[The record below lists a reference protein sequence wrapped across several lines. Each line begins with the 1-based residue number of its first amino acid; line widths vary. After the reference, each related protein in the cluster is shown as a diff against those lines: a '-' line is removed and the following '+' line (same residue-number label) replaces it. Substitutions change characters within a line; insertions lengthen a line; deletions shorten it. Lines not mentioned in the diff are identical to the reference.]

1 MRYFC
6 RKLSLARILALDYG
20 MKRTGIAITDP
31 LQLIASGLTTVD
43 TGNLLAF
50 LESYIREE
58 EVERI
63 VVGEPRRM
71 DNRPSEVEGEIGK
84 FLEKLQKRIPGIP
97 VTRHDERF
105 TSKIAA
111 RSMVEGG
118 MKKKKRR
125 NKETL
130 DEISATIILQSY
142 LSSNNP

>member
-1 MRYFC
+1 
-6 RKLSLARILALDYG
+6 
-20 MKRTGIAITDP
+20 MKRTGIAVTDP
-31 LQLIASGLTTVD
+31 LQLIASGLTTVA
-43 TGNLLAF
+43 TGDLLEF
-50 LESYIREE
+50 LESYFQEE

-71 DNRPSEVEGEIGK
+71 DNRPSEVEGEIAK
-84 FLEKLQKRIPGIP
+84 FLGEFTRRMPDIP
-97 VTRHDERF
+97 VTRQDERF
-105 TSKIAA
+105 TSKMAS

-125 NKETL
+125 NRETL